1 MVCWLT
7 PTERLQSNNKWL
19 LEWNRCSM
27 TDSNRVFIS
36 GIGMISPLGLDAQST
51 WHELIQGHSGVDRIT
66 AFDTDGFDTRF
77 AAQVKGFDPEQYL
90 DRKLVRR
97 MDRFAQFAAV
107 AAKEACNHAGIQID
121 QEDPYRT
128 GVIIGSGIGGIIT
141 LSEQYEV
148 LKERGPKRVTPFLI
162 PMMLG
167 DMASAQV
174 SMVTGAMGA
183 NYCVVSSCSS
193 GADALGQGW
202 EMIRRGQADVV
213 LAGGSEAPIS
223 PISVAGF
230 NSLRALSRFNE
241 DPKLASRPFDKDRD
255 GFVMGE
261 GAAVLVLESESH
273 LRSRGAMGLAEFR
286 GYGATSDAH
295 HLTEPNPTG
304 QSAANAM
311 LMALRSANIDGQEID
326 YLNAHG
332 TSTPLNDFQETKAI
346 KLALGEEAYK
356 VPISSTKSMTG
367 HLLGAGGALEAAFCV
382 MALEN
387 NVIPPTINLHNQ
399 DPECDLDYTPL
410 SACDKDLKVVVSN
423 SFGFGGH
430 NSVLVLSD
438 SKIVF

>member
-1 MVCWLT
+1 M
-7 PTERLQSNNKWL
+7 Q
-19 LEWNRCSM
+19 
-27 TDSNRVFIS
+27 RVFVT
-36 GIGMISPLGLDAQST
+36 GLGVISPLGLEIQST
-51 WHELIQGHSGVDRIT
+51 WESISAGKSGIDFIT
-66 AFDTDGFDTRF
+66 AFDTEGFDTTF
-77 AAQVKGFDPEQYL
+77 AAEVKGFDPEAYL
-90 DRKLVRR
+90 ERKESRR

-107 AAKEACNHAGIQID
+107 AAQEACRNAGID
-121 QEDPYRT
+121 LADEDPFRV
-128 GVIIGSGIGGIIT
+128 GAIIGSGIGGILT
-141 LSEQYEV
+141 LSQQYDV
-148 LKERGPKRVTPFLI
+148 LRDRGPRRVTPFLI

-174 SMVTGAMGA
+174 SMVTGSMGA

-213 LAGGSEAPIS
+213 LAGGSEAPIV
-223 PISVAGF
+223 PIAVAGF

-241 DPKLASRPFDKDRD
+241 DPARASKPFNRDRD

-261 GAAVLVLESESH
+261 GSAVLVLESEEH
-273 LRSRGAMGLAEFR
+273 IRKRGATALAELR

-304 QSAANAM
+304 LSAANAIR
-311 LMALRSANIDGQEID
+311 LALEAASVDVSEVD

-332 TSTPLNDFQETKAI
+332 TSTPLNDWQETKAI
-346 KLALGEEAYK
+346 KLAMGEEAYR

-367 HLLGAGGALEAAFCV
+367 HLLGAGGALEAALCV
-382 MALEN
+382 KAIQEDT
-387 NVIPPTINLHNQ
+387 IPPTINLVDP

-410 SACDKDLKVVVSN
+410 TARTAKVDVAMSN

-430 NSVLVLSD
+430 NSVLVFTD
-438 SKIVF
+438 PAWAT

>member
-1 MVCWLT
+1 MGLDVQTTWK
-7 PTERLQSNNKWL
+7 SIVAGK
-19 LEWNRCSM
+19 
-27 TDSNRVFIS
+27 S
-36 GIGMISPLGLDAQST
+36 GIDF
-51 WHELIQGHSGVDRIT
+51 IT
-66 AFDTDGFDTRF
+66 SFDTDGFDTTF
-77 AAQVKGFDPEQYL
+77 AAEVRGFEPEAYL
-90 DRKLVRR
+90 ERKESRR

-107 AAKEACNHAGIQID
+107 AAQEACRDAGINLAN
-121 QEDPYRT
+121 EDPFRV
-128 GVIIGSGIGGIIT
+128 GAIIGSGIGGILT
-141 LSEQYEV
+141 LSQQYSV
-148 LKERGPKRVTPFLI
+148 LRDRGPRRVTPFLI

-202 EMIRRGQADVV
+202 DMIRRGQSDVV
-213 LAGGSEAPIS
+213 LAGGSEAPIV
-223 PISVAGF
+223 PIAVAGF

-241 DPKLASRPFDKDRD
+241 DPPRASKPFNRDRD

-261 GAAVLVLESESH
+261 GSAVLVLESEEH
-273 LRSRGAMGLAEFR
+273 LAQRGATALAELR

-304 QSAANAM
+304 RSAANAIG
-311 LMALRSANIDGQEID
+311 LALKAATVDVSEVD

-332 TSTPLNDFQETKAI
+332 TSTPLNDWQETKAI
-346 KLALGEEAYK
+346 KLAMGEEAYR

-367 HLLGAGGALEAAFCV
+367 HLLGAGGALEAALCV
-382 MALEN
+382 KAIQED
-387 NVIPPTINLHNQ
+387 VIPPTINLVDP

-410 SACDKDLKVVVSN
+410 TARPVKVNVAMSN

-430 NSVLVLSD
+430 NSVLVFTD
-438 SKIVF
+438 PGWAG

>member
-1 MVCWLT
+1 MS
-7 PTERLQSNNKWL
+7 ESAQ
-19 LEWNRCSM
+19 
-27 TDSNRVFIS
+27 RVFVT
-36 GIGMISPLGLDAQST
+36 GLGVISPLGLDVQST
-51 WHELIQGHSGVDRIT
+51 WKAIVAGKSGIDFIS
-66 AFDTDGFDTRF
+66 AFDTDGFDTTF
-77 AAQVKGFDPEQYL
+77 AAEVRGFEPEAYL
-90 DRKLVRR
+90 ERKESRR

-107 AAKEACNHAGIQID
+107 AAQEACSHAGINLAN
-121 QEDPYRT
+121 EDPFRV
-128 GVIIGSGIGGIIT
+128 GAIIGSGIGGILT
-141 LSEQYEV
+141 LSQQYDV
-148 LKERGPKRVTPFLI
+148 LRDRGPRRVTPFLI

-174 SMVTGAMGA
+174 SMVTGSMGA

-213 LAGGSEAPIS
+213 LAGGSEAPIV
-223 PISVAGF
+223 PIAVAGF

-241 DPKLASRPFDKDRD
+241 DPPRASKPFNRDRD

-261 GAAVLVLESESH
+261 GSAVLVLESGEH
-273 LRSRGAMGLAEFR
+273 LAQRGVTPLAELR

-304 QSAANAM
+304 QSAANAIG
-311 LMALRSANIDGQEID
+311 LALKAANVDVSEVD

-332 TSTPLNDFQETKAI
+332 TSTPLNDWQETKAI
-346 KLALGEEAYK
+346 KFAMGEEAYR

-367 HLLGAGGALEAAFCV
+367 HLLGAGGALEAALCV
-382 MALEN
+382 KAIQDD
-387 NVIPPTINLHNQ
+387 VIPPTINLVDP

-410 SACDKDLKVVVSN
+410 TARPLKVNVAMSN

-430 NSVLVLSD
+430 NSVLVFTD
-438 SKIVF
+438 PGWAG